1 MKIERVGPLG
11 VPEIRAFLP
20 HREPFLFVDRIFE
33 IIPGTDER
41 GNTSIVGTKVR
52 GVKRFTGEE
61 DFFRGHFPGYPITPG
76 VIVTESSGQIGCFV
90 FYPFL
95 KEKKLIGAD
104 GEPLKLAGVNEGRF
118 RRPVLPG
125 DEIEA
130 TVTIKR
136 GRKSI
141 WFLDCKVEVAGEVA
155 ADMELIANFDLK
167 VEGL

>member
-1 MKIERVGPLG
+1 MKIERVGALG

-20 HREPFLFVDRIFE
+20 HREPFLFVDRILE
-33 IIPGTDER
+33 VIPGKDAEGKTA
-41 GNTSIVGTKVR
+41 IVGTTAK

-76 VIVTESSGQIGCFV
+76 VIVTESCGQIGCFV

-125 DEIEA
+125 DEITA

-136 GRKSI
+136 GRKSL
-141 WFLDCKVEVAGEVA
+141 WFFECKVEVGGEPA